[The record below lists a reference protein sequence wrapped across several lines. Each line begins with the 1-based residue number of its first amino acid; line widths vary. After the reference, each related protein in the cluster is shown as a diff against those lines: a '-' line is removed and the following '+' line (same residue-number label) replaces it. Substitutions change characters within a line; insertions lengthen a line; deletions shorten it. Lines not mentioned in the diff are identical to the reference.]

1 VITLPTGEVTIGVEN
16 NGALGPSVGI
26 ALNGMVGGNDSIAP
40 GCFCEGWG
48 VQADAAHGIN
58 ANADGG
64 NSGLTNVSFV
74 STASTATSVT
84 TLNGST
90 LQITQD
96 YGPSAGAPTALFSDK
111 VTLTNTDLVNGIGD
125 VKYGRSM
132 DWDIQHT
139 PFAEYVTVGGVGAS
153 ALIFSNDNGFCNP
166 DPTASCSALMAGTT
180 NTNFTKFGPTDHG
193 SYFIFDFGGLAAGAS
208 KSFEIFYGAAPSE
221 GEAIAALTGVSAE
234 VFALG
239 YASNGPGGAPNLG
252 EAGGRDAG
260 VWAFGFAGVG
270 GTPIGG
276 VPEPS
281 SIVLL
286 GGSAL
291 LLALRRLRKA

>member
-1 VITLPTGEVTIGVEN
+1 VTIGVESL
-16 NGALGPSVGI
+16 GALGPRVGI
-26 ALNGMVGGNDSIAP
+26 ALNGMTPPNDSIAP

-48 VQADAAHGIN
+48 VSADAAHGQIGN
-58 ANADGG
+58 ANGG
-64 NSGLTNVSFV
+64 NHNITGVSFV
-74 STASTATSVT
+74 SAASTATSVT

-90 LQITQD
+90 LQVTQA
-96 YGPSAGAPTALFSDK
+96 YGPSAGAPTVLFDDDDK
-111 VTLTNTDLVNGIGD
+111 VTLTNTDLVNAIGD
-125 VKYGRSM
+125 VKYTRAM

-139 PFAEYVTVGGVGAS
+139 PFAEYVTIGGVGAS
-153 ALIFSNDNGFCNP
+153 ALSFSNDNGFCSP
-166 DPTASCSALMAGTT
+166 DPTVPCGAIMSGTT
-180 NTNFTKFGPTDHG
+180 NTDFTKKGPADHG
-193 SYFIFDFGGLAAGAS
+193 SFFAFDFGGLAAGAS
-208 KSFEIFYGAAPSE
+208 KTFDIFYGAAPSE

-252 EAGGRDAG
+252 APGSTSAG

-281 SIVLL
+281 SFVLL

-291 LLALRRLRKA
+291 LLAFRRLRKA